1 MFFSFAVFLP
11 NFPVYQDL
19 EIGSGLRFK
28 KWARTHVPKKPDKF
42 VVSETKQRFIGKM
55 GCPFPQKAVYSRAH
69 SRAGLFSLAWHKL
82 AQENIY
88 SRGLKG
94 KEEMTKITITLY
106 NRVRKTH
113 SLFKMK
119 FVCFLQLAVYG
130 SKRHQSKKRVPNLSK
145 NDLIIS
151 IKEAIAVKTLR
162 HSDHWTQST
171 VGRVSTLQF
180 PYLTKT
186 VSSIL

>member
-1 MFFSFAVFLP
+1 MTRFFPTKRDQLFFSFAVFLP

-19 EIGSGLRFK
+19 EIGSGLRYK
-28 KWARTHVPKKPDKF
+28 KWARTRTKIKTTSLWWAKQNKGLSGKWGVHPK
-42 VVSETKQRFIGKM
+42 
-55 GCPFPQKAVYSRAH
+55 KAVYSRAY
-69 SRAGLFSLAWHKL
+69 RAGLFSLAWHKL

-94 KEEMTKITITLY
+94 KEMTKITITLY
-106 NRVRKTH
+106 NRDRKTH

-145 NDLIIS
+145 ND
-151 IKEAIAVKTLR
+151 
-162 HSDHWTQST
+162 
-171 VGRVSTLQF
+171 
-180 PYLTKT
+180 
-186 VSSIL
+186 